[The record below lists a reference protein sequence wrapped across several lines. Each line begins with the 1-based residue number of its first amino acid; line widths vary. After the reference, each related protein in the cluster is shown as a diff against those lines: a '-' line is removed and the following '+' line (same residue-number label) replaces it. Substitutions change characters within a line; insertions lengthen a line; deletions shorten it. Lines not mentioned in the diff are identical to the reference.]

1 MPKLEKPTCFGGF
14 EGKGEGAGGERVRLA
29 MVWSASGVE
38 AVVTRAEGEMQE

>member
-14 EGKGEGAGGERVRLA
+14 EGKGEGGCERVRSA

-38 AVVTRAEGEMQE
+38 AMVTRAEGEMQE